1 MSIAY
6 SRNYGAR
13 YSDLHPRKEIAPHFG
28 QHVGRRG
35 TDIHYEKSRVATE
48 YKQEPTPRKEM
59 RDIRTPSFQESVGK
73 NRGGAIASSSLS
85 GQKHSRRTTDIH
97 DNWCF
102 LAGTDASIHHS
113 NHVKSKAQP
122 TSSPRY
128 IRKKDRCYHIVR
140 ERYTYML
147 CWFVLISPSTPPP
160 TRLLPLPLC
169 LLIFNFFEMRTLN
182 VRAFQSVR
190 SEDRGRNW
198 MGKRNNEGMKKDR
211 KEREGLKYE
220 KG

>member
-128 IRKKDRCYHIVR
+128 IRKKTDVTTLCVGDTHIF
-140 ERYTYML
+140 
-147 CWFVLISPSTPPP
+147 FVCFFVFLLISPSTPPP
-160 TRLLPLPLC
+160 IRPLLLPLC
-169 LLIFNFFEMRTLN
+169 LLTFYLF
-182 VRAFQSVR
+182 
-190 SEDRGRNW
+190 
-198 MGKRNNEGMKKDR
+198 
-211 KEREGLKYE
+211 LK
-220 KG
+220 